1 MCACYRRSWGGEHTR
16 RRGPVAAA
24 TRQHSPPPQNLL
36 PRAHTRLP
44 THPLPPHP
52 LQVRVHSED
61 AGGKR
66 QAVRLMATSMG
77 GQWLKTDG
85 YVEYLD
91 PVTGVTVA
99 YCALEDGE
107 EGMCYIEPYPVAS
120 ELSAKRAVAR
130 RIGTTYAY
138 DFLGLFEKG
147 VVSEW
152 QAAIAAGTA
161 DAMPPN
167 LLEAEE
173 LLLDAQGSLYKGS
186 RTVGE
191 NKVGLGWPGPAS
203 FDPVAPPSPWAPRPP
218 RPNAPTQILKPQP
231 VTPTPYA

>member
-1 MCACYRRSWGGEHTR
+1 MCYRRSWGGGSTR
-16 RRGPVAAA
+16 EEEVLSPPRPAN
-24 TRQHSPPPQNLL
+24 TPPPQNLL

-231 VTPTPYA
+231 VTPTP